1 MGHRRGRREDGEKSK
16 RFRLFQ
22 EARSCL
28 TLPNGPRKGT
38 LGPYVASF
46 KPNVFIFCKGNCS
59 TRYLVS

>member
-1 MGHRRGRREDGEKSK
+1 MKSK